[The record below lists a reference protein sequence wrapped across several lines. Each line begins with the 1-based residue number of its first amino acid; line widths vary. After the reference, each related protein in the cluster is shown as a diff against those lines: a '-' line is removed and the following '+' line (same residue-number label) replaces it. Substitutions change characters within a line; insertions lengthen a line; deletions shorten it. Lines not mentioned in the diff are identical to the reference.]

1 MIRFPIIHMFSL
13 LILHSFI
20 DSHTLTWLYQEGVV
34 KSSAI
39 NTRSHQLW
47 QLYFLVSS
55 IIGNYSC
62 ECLCVCS
69 VASVMSLWDPID
81 CCWPGASVH
90 GISQA
95 RIQEW
100 VAMPFSRG
108 SSHLSNR
115 TCVSCLAN
123 GFFITEPPGKSYVS
137 A

>member
-13 LILHSFI
+13 FTLHSFI
-20 DSHTLTWLYQEGVV
+20 DSHTLTWLYQEGVA

-39 NTRSHQLW
+39 STCSHQLW
-47 QLYFLVSS
+47 QLYFLMSS

-69 VASVMSLWDPID
+69 VASFMSLCDPID

-95 RIQEW
+95 RILEW

-108 SSHLSNR
+108 SSHLSNWTR
-115 TCVSCLAN
+115 VSCLAS
-123 GFFITEPPGKSYVS
+123 GFFTTELPGKSYVS